1 MNLRQMML
9 VLLAAICFS
18 TLMISYYSGMSL
30 QAQQAEMNVYHSQ
43 GLKIVNHI
51 FQTYETKLLAE
62 DITFD
67 ELYDLLG
74 KPGGLDLPP
83 HHIEGIAYYPTIRS
97 HYSDVAGNK
106 VSDNSPYQRLD
117 IIIRVDITTRE
128 FYIGSVDAPF
138 SKVFSS

>member
-9 VLLAAICFS
+9 VLLVAICFS

-30 QAQQAEMNVYHSQ
+30 QAQQAEMNVYQSQ

-51 FQTYETKLLAE
+51 FQTYETRLLAE

-67 ELYDLLG
+67 ELYALLG

-83 HHIEGIAYYPTIRS
+83 HQIEGIAYYPNVSSRYTDVNGNIVS
-97 HYSDVAGNK
+97 GDSD
-106 VSDNSPYQRLD
+106 YQRLD
-117 IIIRVDITTRE
+117 IVIRVDINTRE
-128 FYIGSVDAPF
+128 FYVGSPDAPF
-138 SKVFSS
+138 SKVFSI